1 MAKLYFR
8 YGVVGAAKTL
18 NLIAVHNTYKQQGK
32 VSLIFKPAID
42 VRGGVEKVVSRS
54 GAAEK
59 VDALL
64 PGGGIFEDVVRMIVE
79 KQPHCILVDEA
90 QFLSLELVDDLK
102 DLSYTYDIP
111 VICYGLKTDFQTNLF
126 PGSKRLLEVADSIE
140 EVKTTCK
147 HCNSK
152 ALYSLRRDKEG
163 KAVFQGPQVLL
174 GWDDTYEPVC
184 HRHYSIW
191 ETPSNELHDR

>member
-42 VRGGVEKVVSRS
+42 ERGDATKVTSRNGS
-54 GAAEK
+54 SED

-64 PGGGIFEDVVRMIVE
+64 DGDGFDEIVVRMIA
-79 KQPHCILVDEA
+79 KKNPDCILVDEA
-90 QFLSLELVDDLK
+90 QFLSKDFVDSLRH
-102 DLSYTYDIP
+102 LSYAYNIP
-111 VICYGLKTDFQTNLF
+111 VICYGLKTDFQKNLF

-152 ALYSLRRDKEG
+152 AIYNIRLNKEG
-163 KAVFQGPQVLL
+163 KAVFEGPQVLL

-191 ETPSNELHDR
+191 ETPSNGLHDR

>member
-64 PGGGIFEDVVRMIVE
+64 YGGGIGVDVMETINQ

-102 DLSYTYDIP
+102 HLSYKENIP
-111 VICYGLKTDFQTNLF
+111 VLCYGLKTDFQKNLF

-152 ALYSLRRDKEG
+152 AIYNIRLNKEG
-163 KAVFQGPQVLL
+163 KAVFEGPQVLL

-191 ETPSNELHDR
+191 ETPSNGLHDR